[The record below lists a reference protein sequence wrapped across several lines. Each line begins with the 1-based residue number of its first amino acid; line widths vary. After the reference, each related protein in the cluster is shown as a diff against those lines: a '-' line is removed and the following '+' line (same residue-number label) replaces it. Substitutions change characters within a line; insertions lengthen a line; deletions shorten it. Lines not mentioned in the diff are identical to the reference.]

1 MHGLLLTNTGFGRLV
16 YLGTLVYL
24 NIKVSIKKSIKAGIE
39 IGIKDDNRK
48 ILRQIVTQ
56 KSYIY
61 RRSPC

>member
-24 NIKVSIKKSIKAGIE
+24 NVKVSIKKSIKAGIE

-48 ILRQIVTQ
+48 ILRQIVIQ

>member
-1 MHGLLLTNTGFGRLV
+1 MHGLLLINTGFGRLV

-48 ILRQIVTQ
+48 ILR
-56 KSYIY
+56 
-61 RRSPC
+61 